1 VTFGAGVLAVL
12 LLACAG
18 TAAGATWVVDDDGGA
33 DRRGMQVA
41 EAAGVGAGAEWHVY
55 PGGSIQAT
63 VNAASPGDTIYVP
76 EGEYCENVNVDKCV
90 TLIGGGADVVT
101 VRAADAGDNVFDVTA
116 DWVNMSEF
124 TVTGATGYTS
134 GICLDNVDHC
144 NISGNN
150 ASNNHY
156 GGIYLYS
163 SSNNTIMS
171 NNASNNYVGISMDF
185 SSNSMIIGNS
195 VLNNSR
201 WGIRLAYPINNTLSN
216 NIAKFNNEEGI
227 FVGDGFENTISNNI
241 CESNECGIGLIDIY
255 IDGCDD
261 IDIFASNNKITNNTC
276 KNNSYGIGLTGCFN
290 NTISSNLCESNEG
303 GISLGDAINNT
314 LYHNNFINNTY
325 GNAYDPCT
333 NQWDSGSES
342 NYWSDYREKYPG
354 AVEIDDS
361 GIWDTPY
368 DIPGGTSTDRFPLMH
383 PWTGDTP

>member
-1 VTFGAGVLAVL
+1 
-12 LLACAG
+12 
-18 TAAGATWVVDDDGGA
+18 
-33 DRRGMQVA
+33 
-41 EAAGVGAGAEWHVY
+41 
-55 PGGSIQAT
+55 
-63 VNAASPGDTIYVP
+63 
-76 EGEYCENVNVDKCV
+76 
-90 TLIGGGADVVT
+90 
-101 VRAADAGDNVFDVTA
+101 
-116 DWVNMSEF
+116 
-124 TVTGATGYTS
+124 
-134 GICLDNVDHC
+134 
-144 NISGNN
+144 
-150 ASNNHY
+150 
-156 GGIYLYS
+156 
-163 SSNNTIMS
+163 MS

-201 WGIRLAYPINNTLSN
+201 WGIRLAYPINNTLLN

-261 IDIFASNNKITNNTC
+261 IDIFASNNTITNNTC

-333 NQWDSGSES
+333 NQWDSGSEG

-383 PWTGDTP
+383 PWTGDTPQKGDLNHDNHITPADAAIALRLAASGAHDDAADVSDDGCVTSLDAFMILQAAAERIKL